1 MPAGLTILRSLNR
14 EMKHSRKSQ
23 RKSQR
28 KSKSQR
34 GGGWGY
40 TGPAFTT
47 ALGVPLEARTF
58 VSDCLPRR
66 DAAPMDMAV
75 QQQGGSK
82 PTAGQGGGACGCM
95 AQPPMMKQQ
104 MGGGAGTGGYGFVI
118 TDNSLGK
125 VYDNLSTGACPPAAT
140 SPTLAQFAAQA
151 GGAAPIQAPGV
162 QDPKL
167 YGVVSYP
174 VGYGYTTPVQ
184 VNGQSYMDPAR
195 YDRTCSGGGRRRRQR
210 KSHRKSHR
218 KTRKGGRKH

>member
-1 MPAGLTILRSLNR
+1 
-14 EMKHSRKSQ
+14 MKYSRKSKSR

-75 QQQGGSK
+75 QQQGG
-82 PTAGQGGGACGCM
+82 ACGCM
-95 AQPPMMKQQ
+95 AQPPMVKQN
-104 MGGGAGTGGYGFVI
+104 GGGGGTGGYGFVL
-118 TDNSLGK
+118 DNSMGK
-125 VYDNLSTGACPPAAT
+125 VYDSLSVGACPPATT
-140 SPTLAQFAAQA
+140 SPTLAQFAGAGQK
-151 GGAAPIQAPGV
+151 GGASPIQAPGV
-162 QDPKL
+162 EDPKL

-174 VGYGYTTPVQ
+174 AGYGYTTPVQ

-195 YDRTCSGGGRRRRQR
+195 YDRTCSGGGRRRR
-210 KSHRKSHR
+210 HRKSHR
-218 KTRKGGRKH
+218 KTRKGGRR